1 MLRVSDTWRYN
12 IKKTWEAETMMNE
25 TIKTLLERRSIR
37 GYKKDLVPAEILD
50 QILEAGEYAPSGMGM
65 QGTMMVV
72 TQNAELVAKLS
83 QMNADVM
90 GSGAD
95 PFYGAPTVVI
105 VFADSEMGTCVEN
118 GSLVMGN
125 LMNAAHALGVDS
137 CWIHRAREVFDSPEG
152 KALKAQW
159 GVPESYVGIGHCV
172 LGYRSGE
179 YPEAK
184 ARKAGFVIRV

>member
-1 MLRVSDTWRYN
+1 MLRVLDTWRYN
-12 IKKTWEAETMMNE
+12 IKKTWEAEIMMNE
-25 TIKTLLERRSIR
+25 TIKTLLERRSVR
-37 GYKKDLVPAEILD
+37 GYKKDLVPAKILD

-95 PFYGAPTVVI
+95 PFYGAPTVII